1 MIVTNNEEWV
11 NLFRSLRNQGRDIF
25 DAWLNHT
32 RLGYN
37 YRLDEM
43 SAALGL
49 IHTAL
54 GPDHYLPFVMLARA

>member
-1 MIVTNNEEWV
+1 MIVTDQED
-11 NLFRSLRNQGRDIF
+11 LGGALSFLANQGRDVF

-43 SAALGL
+43 SAAPGL
-49 IHTAL
+49 A
-54 GPDHYLPFVMLARA
+54 